1 MRQDTCFFCRQPAGH
16 DGLREAATFQLDQWV
31 RTCATLL
38 EDTELLRQLSAGA
51 MVAIEAKYHIKRLVG
66 LYNRA
71 RKANL
76 EGLDDNGQGNAA
88 SVSDIVFAELV
99 LYIEETRQDEKT
111 TPIFKLTELAQLY
124 KSRIEQLKVKVDTR
138 INTTRLREM
147 ILAEFPDM
155 QSYKKGRDVLM
166 AFEKD
171 VGAALAKAYGQET
184 DKAAVHIARAAQI
197 VRRQIFGEAK
207 PFNGFPERCQEDS
220 VSQLLLTL
228 MNMVLEG
235 PSIKDQLTEGTSPAA
250 LAIAQLLKFNS
261 VKHKR
266 TAGTAA
272 FVRHRTSQETPVP
285 LYIGLMLHAHTR
297 KRELVE
303 RMAHLG
309 LSISYD
315 RVLQLSTQMG
325 NNVCQ
330 QFQREEVVCPP
341 QLRNS
346 SFKFI

>member
-1 MRQDTCFFCRQPAGH
+1 M
-16 DGLREAATFQLDQWV
+16 
-31 RTCATLL
+31 
-38 EDTELLRQLSAGA
+38 
-51 MVAIEAKYHIKRLVG
+51 
-66 LYNRA
+66 
-71 RKANL
+71 
-76 EGLDDNGQGNAA
+76 
-88 SVSDIVFAELV
+88 FAELV

-220 VSQLLLTL
+220 VSPLLLIL
-228 MNMVLEG
+228 VNMVLEG
-235 PSIKDQLTEGTSPAA
+235 PSFKDQMAEKHRQQHL
-250 LAIAQLLKFNS
+250 QLLS
-261 VKHKR
+261 
-266 TAGTAA
+266 
-272 FVRHRTSQETPVP
+272 
-285 LYIGLMLHAHTR
+285 
-297 KRELVE
+297 
-303 RMAHLG
+303 
-309 LSISYD
+309 
-315 RVLQLSTQMG
+315 
-325 NNVCQ
+325 
-330 QFQREEVVCPP
+330 
-341 QLRNS
+341 
-346 SFKFI
+346 

>member
-1 MRQDTCFFCRQPAGH
+1 
-16 DGLREAATFQLDQWV
+16 
-31 RTCATLL
+31 
-38 EDTELLRQLSAGA
+38 

-76 EGLDDNGQGNAA
+76 EGLNDNGQGNAA
-88 SVSDIVFAELV
+88 SVSDIVVAELV
-99 LYIEETRQDEKT
+99 LYIGETRQDEKT

-171 VGAALAKAYGQET
+171 VGAALAKAYEQET

-197 VRRQIFGEAK
+197 VRRQIFGDTKA
-207 PFNGFPERCQEDS
+207 FNSFPERCQEDS

-228 MNMVLEG
+228 MSMVLE
-235 PSIKDQLTEGTSPAA
+235 
-250 LAIAQLLKFNS
+250 
-261 VKHKR
+261 
-266 TAGTAA
+266 
-272 FVRHRTSQETPVP
+272 
-285 LYIGLMLHAHTR
+285 
-297 KRELVE
+297 
-303 RMAHLG
+303 
-309 LSISYD
+309 
-315 RVLQLSTQMG
+315 
-325 NNVCQ
+325 
-330 QFQREEVVCPP
+330 
-341 QLRNS
+341 
-346 SFKFI
+346 